1 MNRYQMAQLMAYGVG
16 EMQKLETNM
25 LTSVADVKRAAIGQ
39 KVGFRISLNDVKAYV
54 QAKGSTT
61 ARSIVANKQILLD
74 TVEVSARPVMNLIEL
89 AQSQIKMSDLIR
101 EANDRMLT
109 AQYDLIQRV
118 INDSVTKWATPY
130 YGTGSGVVKTTI
142 DPMLN
147 FWKRTGR
154 VVILGDI
161 EILGKLSE
169 LTGFT
174 ASTETK
180 QFADELI
187 VEHNAN
193 GFLGTYNGAQ
203 VVALTNPYADESAIT
218 PVFDTDKMYILPS
231 AASADMRPLKILYEG
246 DVQQTDMLNIDNGCY
261 EVCLRQFV
269 GAAMAHGRRPYM
281 SVYAAT

>member
-130 YGTGSGVVKTTI
+130 YGTGSGVVKTTL

-203 VVALTNPYADESAIT
+203 VVALTNPYADESATT

>member
-203 VVALTNPYADESAIT
+203 VVALTNPYADESATT

>member
-16 EMQKLETNM
+16 EMQKLESNM

-130 YGTGSGVVKTTI
+130 YGTGSGVVKTTL

-203 VVALTNPYADESAIT
+203 VVALTNPYADESATT